1 MYDHVLVPIAYHEG
15 RDAEG
20 ALDIARAI
28 SAPDARITL
37 IHVMDEIPNYAIT
50 YLPEDFRTESRK
62 AIEADLAKRA
72 EALGNASIA
81 VIEGH
86 PGNAITDYASRHNVD
101 CIVIASHR
109 PGVQDLFL
117 GSTAARV
124 VRHASCSV
132 HVLR

>member
-15 RDAEG
+15 RDAE
-20 ALDIARAI
+20 AAIEIARAI
-28 SAPDARITL
+28 AAPEARITL
-37 IHVMDEIPNYAIT
+37 IHVMDEIPSYAIT
-50 YLPEDFRTESRK
+50 YLPEGFRSESRK
-62 AIEADLAKRA
+62 AIEADLQSRA
-72 EALGNASIA
+72 EGLDTVATA

-86 PGNAITDYASRHNVD
+86 PGRAITDFAAKHNVD

-124 VRHASCSV
+124 VRHANCAV

>member
-1 MYDHVLVPIAYHEG
+1 MYDHVLVPVAYHEE
-15 RDAEG
+15 RDAQG
-20 ALDIARAI
+20 ALDIAQALA
-28 SAPDARITL
+28 APDARITL
-37 IHVMDEIPNYAIT
+37 IHVMDEIPSYAIT
-50 YLPEDFRTESRK
+50 YLPEDFRTETRK
-62 AIEADLAKRA
+62 SIEADLAKRA
-72 EALGNASIA
+72 EQFGNASIA

-86 PGNAITDYASRHNVD
+86 AGRAITDYAARHNVD

-124 VRHASCSV
+124 VRHADCSV